1 MSNIEDI
8 LTYAWN
14 KDAVNL
20 KPALDSA
27 LTDRIGAAV
36 ADYTKDYAASMFSA
50 TTGQDDVAQDISQEV
65 TPDLAEVQPDENV

>member
-1 MSNIEDI
+1 MSDINDI

-20 KPALDSA
+20 KPALDNAMS
-27 LTDRIGAAV
+27 DRIAAAV
-36 ADYTKDYAASMFSA
+36 SDYTKDYAASMFSA
-50 TTGQDDVAQDISQEV
+50 TTGQDDVVQEI